1 MSSTAHSVSLK
12 LDIQN
17 GDYLRT
23 DQMNAFTAQVVTT
36 KTGETTTG
44 SVPAETAQ
52 WDLEVTCET
61 DSGECQPWGSLYKL
75 TVVDATEFYNALG
88 PGVERERSMS
98 IASGVTGTISVGPN
112 NRTMTAE
119 SGAWGPPNRL

>member
-1 MSSTAHSVSLK
+1 VKQTVVSANHGARY
-12 LDIQN
+12 I
-17 GDYLRT
+17 
-23 DQMNAFTAQVVTT
+23 
-36 KTGETTTG
+36 
-44 SVPAETAQ
+44 
-52 WDLEVTCET
+52 
-61 DSGECQPWGSLYKL
+61 KL